1 LKRVAGGILVQDSER
16 DLLQAAMLQRAVLLS
31 VCAAVGSRDDAAGAQ
46 EKMKTGEF
54 RVPRDTFLLAAAKSL
69 SEQSELFTGT
79 KLDQPN
85 KLKLMSQE
93 AVEVLQPLP
102 QTKETKSLTDK
113 IQARLK
119 KARITL

>member
-1 LKRVAGGILVQDSER
+1 MTRECSPSSGDRAVGGGPAGRGYILFE
-16 DLLQAAMLQRAVLLS
+16 QRAPAS
-31 VCAAVGSRDDAAGAQ
+31 P
-46 EKMKTGEF
+46 T

-85 KLKLMSQE
+85 KLKLISQE
-93 AVEVLQPLP
+93 ALEVLQSLP